1 MLILSRALLVKGAL
15 HGFDIKALSN
25 RRNDELKANPW
36 LKSIRVLSY
45 KKSLSS
51 IVSIIA
57 LDSQIYFTSTEVI
70 LQMFGIYLRLIEPP
84 LLPKIE
90 SFLIQLIFEKV
101 KQTDNDNII
110 IIFC

>member
-1 MLILSRALLVKGAL
+1 MKGAL

-36 LKSIRVLSY
+36 LKSVRVLSY

-70 LQMFGIYLRLIEPP
+70 LQMFGIYLLLIEP

>member
-1 MLILSRALLVKGAL
+1 MKGAL
-15 HGFDIKALSN
+15 HRFDIKALSN
-25 RRNDELKANPW
+25 RRNDELKANLW

-70 LQMFGIYLRLIEPP
+70 LQMFGIYLQLIEP

>member
-1 MLILSRALLVKGAL
+1 MKGAL

-36 LKSIRVLSY
+36 LKSVRVLSY

-51 IVSIIA
+51 IVPIIA

-70 LQMFGIYLRLIEPP
+70 LQMFGIYLLLIEP

>member
-15 HGFDIKALSN
+15 HGFDVKALSN

-36 LKSIRVLSY
+36 LKSVRVLSY

-70 LQMFGIYLRLIEPP
+70 LQMFGIYLLLIEP

-90 SFLIQLIFEKV
+90 SFLIQLMFEKV

>member
-15 HGFDIKALSN
+15 HGFDVKALSN

-36 LKSIRVLSY
+36 LKSVRVLSY

-70 LQMFGIYLRLIEPP
+70 LQMFGIYLLLIEP